1 MSNHFSTLG
10 AYCINSTT
18 MVAANSI
25 PGNSFGITVPYH
37 MFETFPPRKCKETAF
52 LPKVAIC
59 LFIIIFFYLAW
70 TPLIRDNSAHFLGSK
85 CCTVY
90 HKLLVFGHW
99 LFLANYSIFG
109 ITVRLAVFL
118 GFRHI
123 FEKKDLLRLSSSF
136 YG

>member
-1 MSNHFSTLG
+1 MIRHLHLLRLNIFILYLILPVFMSNQFSTSG

-59 LFIIIFFYLAW
+59 LFIIIFFYFAK

-90 HKLLVFGHW
+90 HKLLVLGTDSFW
-99 LFLANYSIFG
+99 QIIAFLA
-109 ITVRLAVFL
+109 
-118 GFRHI
+118 
-123 FEKKDLLRLSSSF
+123 
-136 YG
+136 